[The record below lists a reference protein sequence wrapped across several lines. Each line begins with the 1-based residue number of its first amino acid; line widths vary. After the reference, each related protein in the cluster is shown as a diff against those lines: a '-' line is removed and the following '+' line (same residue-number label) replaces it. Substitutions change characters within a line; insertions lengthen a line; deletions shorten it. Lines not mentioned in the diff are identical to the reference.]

1 MPLKKKIVFQTTFE
15 TYIASE
21 LLGQGGAGYVYKCQD
36 ENGNLFAVK
45 LLNSQNVTKERQKRF
60 KNEIS
65 FCRETEHSNVLKI
78 LDDGPYLKDDKLVPF
93 YVMALYDSSL
103 RDIMKTG
110 IKPDQV
116 LHLFSQMLN
125 GVEVAHLKKSIKL

>member
-45 LLNSQNVTKERQKRF
+45 LLNS
-60 KNEIS
+60 
-65 FCRETEHSNVLKI
+65 
-78 LDDGPYLKDDKLVPF
+78 
-93 YVMALYDSSL
+93 
-103 RDIMKTG
+103 
-110 IKPDQV
+110 
-116 LHLFSQMLN
+116 
-125 GVEVAHLKKSIKL
+125 